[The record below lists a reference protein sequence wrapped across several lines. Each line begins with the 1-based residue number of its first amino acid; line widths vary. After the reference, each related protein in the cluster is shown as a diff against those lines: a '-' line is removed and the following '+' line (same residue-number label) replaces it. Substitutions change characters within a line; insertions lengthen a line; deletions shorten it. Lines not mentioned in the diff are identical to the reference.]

1 MLAQPQGA
9 RAAARWRIYRHP
21 ECARCA
27 RYART
32 HLRLDWRHLLEES
45 TATPPSG
52 ALRMGEVVVQELATG
67 AMFHGAEAMERI
79 AASKAHAITSP
90 KTAIASS
97 AAVRDTALFTPDA
110 TPASSVPTAF
120 ITVVVSGATVM
131 LMPRPS
137 TQTAG
142 KKLSQ

>member
-79 AASKAHAITSP
+79 ARAVPLYAPLRLLLKVP
-90 KTAIASS
+90 
-97 AAVRDTALFTPDA
+97 AVRRRVDA
-110 TPASSVPTAF
+110 ELGGCDGDGCS
-120 ITVVVSGATVM
+120 
-131 LMPRPS
+131 LPR
-137 TQTAG
+137 
-142 KKLSQ
+142 